1 MNEICGPIYYVF
13 ASQSDKKSQ
22 GNSLKLEVPLFE
34 CIILLYTEFAE
45 ADAFYCFSLIMIEIG
60 DKFNKALDSSPT
72 GYS

>member
-1 MNEICGPIYYVF
+1 MKYV
-13 ASQSDKKSQ
+13 APYIMCLLL
-22 GNSLKLEVPLFE
+22 SLTKNLKVIILKVLLFE
-34 CIILLYTEFAE
+34 CTILQYTEFAE